1 MAETERRFGA
11 FERIGI
17 ELEYMIVDRNDCAV
31 LPIAD
36 RLLVDEH
43 GGPVSD
49 VEHGE
54 IAWSNELVQHVLEF
68 KTNGPAPD
76 LVGWTDRF
84 QSSVRL
90 ANERLAAFDA
100 ALMPGGM
107 HPTMDPHRETVLW
120 PHDYGPVYETFDRIF
135 ECSGHGWSNL
145 QSVHVNLPFR
155 DDAEFGRL
163 HAAIRCVLPIV
174 PALAASSPIIEGRV
188 QPWLDTR
195 LEVYSRN
202 ARRVPFVSGLVV
214 PEPVASE
221 AEYRDLILARIYRD
235 LEPLD
240 PEGILRHEWVNARG
254 AIARFDR
261 GTIEIRVIDAQE
273 CPAADLAVAA
283 TINVA
288 VRALFEGA
296 TSTAAE
302 QNGIATEALA
312 AILADTIRD
321 ADEAVIRDER
331 YLALLA
337 WDGPVPCTARSLWS
351 TLADRYA
358 RDAADAARWGPAL
371 DNILANGCLG
381 RRMLRHTGTSPEA
394 DTLLAIQRR
403 LMRCLETGAWL
414 QPEAGTEGRG
424 GSFRVARSGP

>member
-1 MAETERRFGA
+1 VADTERRFRA

-17 ELEYMIVDRNDCAV
+17 ELEYMIVDRASCAV

-36 RLLVDEH
+36 RLLVDEA
-43 GGPVSD
+43 GAPVS
-49 VEHGE
+49 ELEQGE

-84 QSSVRL
+84 QGSVRT
-90 ANERLAAFDA
+90 ANQRLAAFDA
-100 ALMPGGM
+100 SLMPGGM

-120 PHDYGPVYETFDRIF
+120 PHEYGPVYETFDRIF

-145 QSVHVNLPFR
+145 QSVHVNLPFA
-155 DDAEFGRL
+155 DDAEFERL
-163 HAAIRCVLPIV
+163 HAAIRCILPII

-188 QPWLDTR
+188 QPRLDSR
-195 LEVYSRN
+195 LEVYRGN
-202 ARRVPFVSGLVV
+202 ARRVPSVSGLVV
-214 PEPVASE
+214 PEPVRSE
-221 AEYRDLILARIYRD
+221 SEYRDLILDRIYRD

-296 TSTAAE
+296 TSTADA
-302 QNGIATEALA
+302 QNAIATETLA
-312 AILADTIRD
+312 AILGDTIREAD
-321 ADEAVIRDER
+321 AALIRDGP
-331 YLALLA
+331 YLALFG
-337 WDGPVPCTARSLWS
+337 WDGSVPCTAASLWR
-351 TLADRYA
+351 TLAELYA
-358 RDAADAARWGPAL
+358 RDAADASRWGPAL
-371 DNILANGCLG
+371 DHILAHGCLA
-381 RRMLRHTGTSPEA
+381 RRIIRSTGPAPA
-394 DTLLAIQRR
+394 DTALLGLRR
-403 LMRCLETGAWL
+403 ELVRCLASGAVFD
-414 QPEAGTEGRG
+414 AGALAG
-424 GSFRVARSGP
+424 